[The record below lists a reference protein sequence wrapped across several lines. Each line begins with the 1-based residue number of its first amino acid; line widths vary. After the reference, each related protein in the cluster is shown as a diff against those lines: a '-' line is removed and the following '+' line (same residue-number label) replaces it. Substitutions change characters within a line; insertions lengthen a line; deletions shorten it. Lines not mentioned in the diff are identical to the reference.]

1 MQHPVIIA
9 TPRSLLVSAK
19 ASNFPRFIDLKPAGF
34 AAKALAQ
41 LEALPVIDTAQ
52 VPSC

>member
-19 ASNFPRFIDLKPAGF
+19 ASNFPRFIDLKPIGP
-34 AAKALAQ
+34 AAKVLAQ
-41 LEALPVIDTAQ
+41 LEAIPMCTTERVQA
-52 VPSC
+52 